1 MPSLPASW
9 SDEITQ
15 NACNMDFGKL
25 KEKYG
30 KYFDGNRIFP
40 IPELVEQVK
49 PKTVSFVITDLKTR
63 RLAGIKKE
71 TFEELLKGA
80 GIPAKYYCRCSFAT
94 WDVLLPSQELAAK
107 LAGESINSK
116 FFRLQ
121 PEYMGRRRIR
131 VTVCN
136 VPIELNEEVLAA
148 YLCKHGDIENIIKAK
163 SSTGTAHGDY
173 VFTMCLDRGGFGTIP
188 HTIEN
193 ETQVMTVVVEG
204 RKPQCWNCKQLGH
217 FFKSCPQK
225 IMQPG
230 QTVATTA
237 VAAAATTSST
247 KATATVAC
255 ESPNAETGD
264 HPNKDEEGWTQVQKG
279 KQKKASAKA
288 NTTTTVITK
297 TTEKQQQQQPSSA
310 VAKTQHTSNPSS
322 STVIQKKT
330 KDIPESMEVAV
341 NLKRRRDSGDSQ
353 KDGGEKKHI
362 KDNKVHPQ
370 TPSQSQKKGEQSQT
384 PSQSQKKGEQSQTP
398 SQSQSKHPQTPSQ
411 SQPKGDEN
419 TKKSLVKPERPAQ
432 LIPLPQQSKST
443 PTDDF
448 PLSPQ
453 SPSLSPITTPKL
465 ITRSHSVTRASTP
478 SPSATKQRS
487 QSVSSEM
494 RRATNA
500 FYFCEDILEPQH
512 LDHVLK
518 KALKPLLALK
528 TIEKKDITNPYNF
541 QNVPMLTTFVRAAG
555 NRTKELWLFIEEAS
569 RADVMLADT
578 TNAMLQ
584 KMLPYCAGRVPIL
597 VHPSFY
603 RSLKLRYPMD
613 VGGITRDDRVS
624 TELGTE
630 SLRQAVGI
638 LTPKD
643 FRPVVDSE

>member
-1 MPSLPASW
+1 M
-9 SDEITQ
+9 
-15 NACNMDFGKL
+15 
-25 KEKYG
+25 
-30 KYFDGNRIFP
+30 
-40 IPELVEQVK
+40 K

-80 GIPAKYYCRCSFAT
+80 GIPAKYYCRRSFAT

-136 VPIELNEEVLAA
+136 VPIELNEEVLVA

-188 HTIEN
+188 HTIEY

-217 FFKSCPQK
+217 FSKSCPQK

-237 VAAAATTSST
+237 VAAATTTSST

-264 HPNKDEEGWTQVQKG
+264 HPDKDEEGWTQVQRG
-279 KQKKASAKA
+279 KQKKKASAKA
-288 NTTTTVITK
+288 NTTTTVTTK
-297 TTEKQQQQQPSSA
+297 TTEKRQQQQPSSA
-310 VAKTQHTSNPSS
+310 VAKTPSSSS

-341 NLKRRRDSGDSQ
+341 NLKRRRDSGDLQ

-370 TPSQSQKKGEQSQT
+370 TPSQSQKRGNSPKHHLSLKQSI
-384 PSQSQKKGEQSQTP
+384 PKHRLSQSLNP
-398 SQSQSKHPQTPSQ
+398 SIPKHH
-411 SQPKGDEN
+411 
-419 TKKSLVKPERPAQ
+419 
-432 LIPLPQQSKST
+432 
-443 PTDDF
+443 
-448 PLSPQ
+448 
-453 SPSLSPITTPKL
+453 PSLNQSIPK
-465 ITRSHSVTRASTP
+465 H
-478 SPSATKQRS
+478 
-487 QSVSSEM
+487 
-494 RRATNA
+494 
-500 FYFCEDILEPQH
+500 
-512 LDHVLK
+512 
-518 KALKPLLALK
+518 
-528 TIEKKDITNPYNF
+528 
-541 QNVPMLTTFVRAAG
+541 
-555 NRTKELWLFIEEAS
+555 
-569 RADVMLADT
+569 
-578 TNAMLQ
+578 
-584 KMLPYCAGRVPIL
+584 
-597 VHPSFY
+597 HPSLNQRGMKTRKNH
-603 RSLKLRYPMD
+603 RSN
-613 VGGITRDDRVS
+613 
-624 TELGTE
+624 
-630 SLRQAVGI
+630 
-638 LTPKD
+638 PKD
-643 FRPVVDSE
+643 QPN